1 MAHKLWK
8 DMAIKLD
15 NASGSPT
22 AITSYVN
29 QASPESTAD
38 LLEDTA
44 LGDTTRSY
52 IEGLAGATVP
62 LNGFVNATTEAMF
75 GPLLGTRTSV
85 TKSFSFYNG
94 LKYYTGEVW
103 PNEVAI
109 SGDVNTIQTFSC
121 TLTFDGAVTRTSVDI
136 A

>member
-1 MAHKLWK
+1 MPAKLWK
-8 DMAIKLD
+8 DMAIKVD

-29 QASPESTAD
+29 QASLESAVD

-44 LGDTTRSY
+44 LGDTSRSY
-52 IEGLAGATVP
+52 IEGLAGTTIP
-62 LNGFVNATTEAMF
+62 LNGWVNATTEAMF
-75 GPLLGTRTSV
+75 GPLIGVRTSI
-85 TKSFSFYNG
+85 TKSASFYNG
-94 LKYYTGEVW
+94 IKYYTGEVY
-103 PNEVAI
+103 PGDVKF
-109 SGDVNTIQTFSC
+109 SGDVGTIQTFSV